1 MEGSR
6 RLDEAY
12 EEEVSRLDEDLQRWR
27 ELYSKDRAKYEELAK
42 CSIRIQE
49 LEKELE
55 ERKRVL
61 GEEYARNRYQLVATT
76 ALILVATLVLVKVL
90 AYTRN
95 VWLFFIVGAV
105 LGFGWGALAKL
116 WLQYR

>member
-1 MEGSR
+1 M
-6 RLDEAY
+6 
-12 EEEVSRLDEDLQRWR
+12 
-27 ELYSKDRAKYEELAK
+27 KHEELAR
-42 CSIRIQE
+42 CWGRVEE

-55 ERKRVL
+55 EKKRAL
-61 GEEYARNRYQLVATT
+61 GEESARNRDQLVATT
-76 ALILVATLVLVKVL
+76 VLILAATLVMVKVL

-95 VWLFFIVGAV
+95 VWLFFLVGAV